1 MYLLFLTA
9 AAWSRVYPFIVK
21 NDLVVLRGFEEKM
34 AWGISYLPPTRDT
47 FLFVTAVERPPSHIP
62 RCKGRPQ
69 ASIDQSILF
78 LLTQRGSIFPNPKP
92 AKELPNSATLSKV
105 QER

>member
-47 FLFVTAVERPPSHIP
+47 FLFVTAVERPPKSYPALQRKATGLHRP
-62 RCKGRPQ
+62 KHPFSFDATRQYLSQSKAGKG
-69 ASIDQSILF
+69 A
-78 LLTQRGSIFPNPKP
+78 
-92 AKELPNSATLSKV
+92 AK
-105 QER
+105 